1 MFTLT
6 RRESSPIP
14 LDVTGILPE
23 TVANLSALEVA
34 KLPVLFGNRREEL
47 GQHFDVKPGS
57 TVAPNRADI
66 QFAGETE
73 NVHNIGKGMTGGF
86 IYSENDVGR
95 HAGAQ
100 MSGGQLVLDGGAGDW
115 LGAEMRG
122 GYLEARS
129 TVGDC
134 VGAAYRGS
142 RRGMT
147 GGSIRVH
154 GHAGHELGLL
164 MRRGTIIVHGDS
176 GEFTGANMIA
186 GTIAV
191 LGKLGA
197 RAGAGMKRGTILA
210 LGGVTEVSAGMR
222 HSCEYSPSVLPL
234 LGKALNLPVPATV
247 RCYRGDVLTNG
258 RGELLVAG
266 EGKCGGEW
274 P

>member
-34 KLPVLFGNRREEL
+34 KLPVLFGNRTEEL
-47 GQHFDVKPGS
+47 GQLFDVKGG
-57 TVAPNRADI
+57 RQFDI
-66 QFAGETE
+66 RFAGDTS
-73 NVHNIGKGMTGGF
+73 NVHNLGKGMTAGVIF
-86 IYSENDVGR
+86 CENTVGR

-100 MSGGQLVLDGGAGDW
+100 MSGGKLILDMSADDW

-122 GYLEARS
+122 GFIQVHGAA
-129 TVGDC
+129 GDC

-147 GGSIRVH
+147 GGKIELLY
-154 GHAGHELGLL
+154 HAGHELGLL
-164 MRRGTIIVHGDS
+164 MRRGMIVVHGDT
-176 GEFTGANMIA
+176 GEFAGASMIA

-191 LGKLGA
+191 CGKLGA

-210 LGGVTEVSAGMR
+210 LGGVAEVSAGMR
-222 HSCEYSPSVLPL
+222 YSCEYSPTMLPL
-234 LGKALNLPVPATV
+234 LGKVLNLPVPASV
-247 RCYRGDVLTNG
+247 RCFRGDVLTGG
-258 RGELLVAG
+258 RGELWVAN
-266 EGKCGGEW
+266 GGETGR
-274 P
+274 

>member
-34 KLPVLFGNRREEL
+34 KRPVLFGNRTEEL
-47 GQHFDVKPGS
+47 GQHFDVKTGS
-57 TVAPNRADI
+57 TVAPNRADL
-66 QFAGETE
+66 QFAGDTG

-86 IYSENDVGR
+86 VYCENDVGR

-100 MSGGQLVLDGGAGDW
+100 MTGGQLILDMGADDW

-122 GYLEARS
+122 GYLEARAA
-129 TVGDC
+129 VGDC

-147 GGSIRVH
+147 GGRILLRWT
-154 GHAGHELGLL
+154 AGHELGLL
-164 MRRGTIIVHGDS
+164 MRRGTIIVHGDT
-176 GEFTGANMIA
+176 GEFAGASMIA

-210 LGGVTEVSAGMR
+210 LGGVAEISAWMR
-222 HSCEYSPSVLPL
+222 YSCDYSPTMLPL
-234 LGKALNLPVPATV
+234 LGKALNLPVPPRV
-247 RCYRGDVLTNG
+247 RCFRGDVLTGG
-258 RGELLVAG
+258 RGELWVAN
-266 EGKCGGEW
+266 GGETGR
-274 P
+274 